1 MSVIAFCGVALS
13 ILGNPLGPHQWNVP
27 LIDITDRFLRVS
39 LTVICL
45 YPVCAIL
52 VKCTLLILYLRIF
65 RPSQRAQI
73 MIWGGVAVIV
83 VFYVCCIIVNTVLCV
98 PHSGDGGWLS
108 EKSEARCSQPEL
120 NLSVTQGVFSAVS
133 DFYVLCIPLQM
144 VWGLRLPKMR
154 KVGVSSI
161 FLTGLLACIC
171 SITGAV
177 YRFKQD
183 VSDDF
188 TWQSIPVYSLGVA
201 ELNAGIICSCMP
213 VVFVLFKGF
222 SNKFLRIPSLRYF
235 RSRGRRTAEGQD
247 QLPVSV
253 PKEKLPQIPKATMTG
268 LRSFIR
274 KAYRSQAPA
283 TTQISAYSE
292 LNSIGSINDDYH
304 AQLKAAH

>member
-1 MSVIAFCGVALS
+1 M
-13 ILGNPLGPHQWNVP
+13 
-27 LIDITDRFLRVS
+27 
-39 LTVICL
+39 ICL

-108 EKSEARCSQPEL
+108 EKSQARCSQPEL

-161 FLTGLLACIC
+161 FLTGLLYESFIPQCMCLLTNGLQRLHLFDNWCRVSLQAGRFRRLHLAIHPRLLPRV
-171 SITGAV
+171 STAV
-177 YRFKQD
+177 LKPTFPKHTPANFL
-183 VSDDF
+183 S
-188 TWQSIPVYSLGVA
+188 VA